1 MGMDREQLWL
11 EPVGKFIIVRIR
23 GRGSEA
29 LLRELHS
36 RLVQIIDDT
45 QQRHILYD
53 ALEMDDPTEEMALLQ
68 ERLDKETKEIL
79 GGGPLRKAI
88 LVRNTRSA
96 YLARLAFGQFG
107 EGEYRVF
114 YNDLAEAVRW
124 LEE

>member
-1 MGMDREQLWL
+1 MDREQLWL
-11 EPVGKFIIVRIR
+11 EPVGKFIIARIR
-23 GRGSEA
+23 GPASAA
-29 LLRELHS
+29 LLREMQE
-36 RLVQIIDDT
+36 RLVQLIDDT
-45 QQRHILYD
+45 RQCHVLYD
-53 ALEMDDPTEEMALLQ
+53 ALEMDDPTEELALLQ

-96 YLARLAFGQFG
+96 YLARIAFGQFG